1 MGEGWALPG
10 GRPMGREM
18 ACLAL
23 RDRGKHRGSI
33 SSDSPETRGEE
44 GSQGTGWMKGRGLRT
59 RIVARFFADTTTKLL
74 EEK

>member
-1 MGEGWALPG
+1 MGSE
-10 GRPMGREM
+10 R

-44 GSQGTGWMKGRGLRT
+44 GSQGTEWMKGRGLRT
-59 RIVARFFADTTTKLL
+59 RIVARFFR
-74 EEK
+74 

>member
-1 MGEGWALPG
+1 MYEGGGALPG
-10 GRPMGREM
+10 GRPMGSER

-44 GSQGTGWMKGRGLRT
+44 ESQGTEWMKGRGLRT
-59 RIVARFFADTTTKLL
+59 RIVARFFR
-74 EEK
+74 